1 MCHPLGAHRCDAAH
15 CARREVPCP
24 ATAGAIGRTRAEQ
37 SRRPLESQGETIG
50 DTEPLAP
57 ASNRTP
63 TATGFRVAHRPTPLV
78 RCSGTLTAD
87 QVAAGTGS
95 PAALPLTPDIPYIAT
110 PDSVEG
116 VVALSETR
124 LVVVKYADGALYR
137 IDLDPQAPQG
147 RTITPITGSSVPLG
161 SRMDLDGN
169 RLVVADENG
178 VFGGGVQCRRRP
190 RDAGRPGA
198 RPLVSRHD
206 RRGPCG

>member
-1 MCHPLGAHRCDAAH
+1 
-15 CARREVPCP
+15 VPCP

-124 LVVVKYADGALYR
+124 LVVVKYADAARATLVAR
-137 IDLDPQAPQG
+137 VRDPSFRGTTAVVRVDDRYLVVNAAWNAAPPY
-147 RTITPITGSSVPLG
+147 TVSSVP
-161 SRMDLDGN
+161 
-169 RLVVADENG
+169 AT
-178 VFGGGVQCRRRP
+178 
-190 RDAGRPGA
+190 
-198 RPLVSRHD
+198 
-206 RRGPCG
+206 